1 MNGAPVPDP
10 APQHPPTT
18 REHLR
23 AAAPTP
29 VTAAPVRVG
38 EPTHPPMVPGAR
50 SLVRRSLRPV
60 LRTWLRL
67 QVEGVHHV
75 PSDGGVLLASTH
87 QSHADS
93 VAIGV
98 ALERPVH
105 FLGDLRLTSLPVLG
119 PLLPRIG
126 MVPLRRGDADA
137 SALGVLTDLLGDGSA
152 VAVYPEGSR
161 SRDGRVHRLRS
172 GVARLAAATGAPVVP
187 TAVVGIFEVWPI
199 GQRPRLRGG
208 RVTVRFG
215 PALDPPTADTPR
227 ARRAFTTELHDA
239 LVDLSGFAAADDFSP
254 IGGGDA

>member
-1 MNGAPVPDP
+1 MSTSGPGVAD
-10 APQHPPTT
+10 A
-18 REHLR
+18 
-23 AAAPTP
+23 
-29 VTAAPVRVG
+29 
-38 EPTHPPMVPGAR
+38 MVPGTR

-60 LRTWLRL
+60 LRRWLHLR
-67 QVEGVHHV
+67 VEGAEHV
-75 PSDGGVLLASTH
+75 PDDGGILLASTH

-105 FLGDLRLTSLPVLG
+105 FLGDLRLVGVPVLG

-137 SALGVLTDLLGDGSA
+137 GALQVLTDLLADDRA

-172 GVARLAAATGAPVVP
+172 GVARLAAASGAAVVP

-199 GQRPRLRGG
+199 GRRPRLRGG
-208 RVTVRFG
+208 HVTVRFG
-215 PALDPPTADTPR
+215 PPLAPPSTDTPR
-227 ARRAFTTELHDA
+227 ARRAFTDELHAA
-239 LVDLSGFAAADDFSP
+239 LVSLSGFDAAADFSP
-254 IGGGDA
+254 IGGGP